1 LLQITSATEKES
13 QSKQMIT
20 NNKITTI
27 CIPLLLLVAVTSFA
41 QNRPAPEPAPTIEL
55 PEPVIEEEVVEIE
68 ETDIE
73 EGALVEELQEENP
86 TKLSE
91 YETEVEV
98 IAGSEPNKLVRWPS
112 KRPVPEGLV
121 ILAFEDV
128 TVTETFNFIAE
139 TTGKIVIPIKKQGMV
154 NSKITLQNDEPVS
167 RVMALDILF
176 QAFTLN
182 GIAVIEREDMIIIG
196 QQAQIKDHI
205 GEFPV
210 LRAEDDVM
218 NRQDRGTLVIKVF
231 SVEKT
236 AADVIA
242 TNINDMFGSADNS
255 LTVYP
260 ESNQIVVIGDIALCQ
275 QVQILLDQLDHIW
288 RSGELKTF
296 RLRYADA
303 SEISNNILELFEE
316 SGSSSSS
323 RTQTNRNQNRNRP
336 STSTSTNTSDVELR
350 LTVNMQQ
357 NSVTVQAEQDIMED
371 IEELINTEWDLP
383 RSTETSK
390 MYVLRYSDP
399 IKIKN
404 LLVEILGGGSTSTA
418 SRTGGRTGN
427 QTQRADVTEAM
438 SGVYRFEAYPD
449 KNAILVLS
457 KTEESFTFLDSII
470 DSLDQP
476 SDVGLPKIVELKHA
490 DAVALSEEI
499 NALLAAPGVSATIQ
513 RPDEG
518 LSGEG
523 FGQSATT
530 TDNESGGQMSFP
542 WQQGGANSD
551 EQSPESSLIAKIRLV
566 PIVRQNALAFVAP
579 PQYMSYVLDL
589 IEEFDRP
596 TRQVM
601 LSATI
606 AAVALT
612 DDLELGLR
620 WGSGVSSSGD
630 NSIGF
635 NGDITGTIGDILSGV
650 FENGGA
656 VFTLGEG
663 NNIGVALDALNQLT
677 NVRIIQ
683 QPRTFTSDNQESIFF
698 NGSEV
703 PVRTTSNTTS
713 SGLVEGGFEYRDVG
727 VMLNVRPRITS
738 HGDVDLTINVEL
750 SDQTGE
756 GVGENPIFSRRQVR
770 SQVQLHDGQTVLI
783 GGILKES
790 ESKIKRKFP
799 FLGDIPIVGG
809 LFTSVDDTTVREELL
824 VFITPVIVD
833 RLEDNSNNYNLEY
846 LERLQEITL
855 PVDDQVKH
863 IQDSEHDFLQERL
876 KNPASDYTNN
886 RE

>member
-1 LLQITSATEKES
+1 
-13 QSKQMIT
+13 MI
-20 NNKITTI
+20 KIANI
-27 CIPLLLLVAVTSFA
+27 SYSLLLAFAAVSVA
-41 QNRPAPEPAPTIEL
+41 QERPSPEPAPTIDL
-55 PEPVIEEEVVEIE
+55 PEPAVDEEI
-68 ETDIE
+68 D
-73 EGALVEELQEENP
+73 AVEELEKQDAQLIEEVGTEATEEAP
-86 TKLSE
+86 AF
-91 YETEVEV
+91 ETDVEV
-98 IAGSEPNKLVRWPS
+98 IVGDEPSKIVRWPS
-112 KRPVPEGLV
+112 KRKVPEGQV

-128 TVTETFNFIAE
+128 AVTETFNFIAE
-139 TTGKIVIPIKKQGMV
+139 TTGKIIIPIKKSSM
-154 NSKITLQNDEPVS
+154 NNAKITLQNDEPVS
-167 RVMALDILF
+167 RGVALDILF

-182 GIAVIEREDMIIIG
+182 DISVIEREDMIIIG
-196 QQAQIKDHI
+196 HQNNIKNHL

-210 LRAEDDVM
+210 LGVDDDVS

-242 TNINDMFGSADNS
+242 SNINDMFASSDNP

-260 ESNQIVVIGDIALCQ
+260 ESNQIVVIGDIGLCQ
-275 QVQILLDQLDHIW
+275 QVQTLITQLDHIW

-296 RLRYADA
+296 RLKYADA

-316 SGSSSSS
+316 SGSSSTP
-323 RTQTNRNQNRNRP
+323 RTTGNRTQNRNRTTP
-336 STSTSTNTSDVELR
+336 AVANTAEVELR

-357 NSVTVQAEQDIMED
+357 NSVTVQAEPDIMED
-371 IEELINTEWDLP
+371 IEELIINEWDLP
-383 RSTETSK
+383 RPIETSK
-390 MYVLRYSDP
+390 MYILRYSDP

-404 LLVEILGGGSTSTA
+404 LLVEILGGGSSSSGSRA
-418 SRTGGRTGN
+418 SARGG

-438 SGVYRFEAYPD
+438 SGVYQFEAYPD
-449 KNAILVLS
+449 KNALLVLS
-457 KTEESFTFLDSII
+457 KTEESFAFLDSII
-470 DSLDQP
+470 DSLDRP

-523 FGQSATT
+523 FGESATS
-530 TDNESGGQMSFP
+530 TDNETGGQMSFP

-589 IEEFDRP
+589 IDEFDKP

-601 LSATI
+601 ISATI
-606 AAVALT
+606 AAVTLT

-620 WGSGVSSSGD
+620 WGSGVAASGE
-630 NSIGF
+630 NSVGF
-635 NGDITGTIGDILSGV
+635 NGDIGGTIGQIFSGI
-650 FENGGA
+650 FEDGGA
-656 VFTLGEG
+656 LFTLGEG
-663 NNIGVALDALNQLT
+663 NNIGIALDALNQLT

-727 VMLNVRPRITS
+727 VMLNVRPRITA

-750 SDQTGE
+750 SDQTGS
-756 GVGENPIFSRRQVR
+756 GVGDNPIFSRRQVR
-770 SQVQLHDGQTVLI
+770 SQVQLRDGQTVLI

-790 ESKIKRKFP
+790 EAKIKRKFP
-799 FLGDIPIVGG
+799 LLGDIPLIGAI
-809 LFTSVDDTTVREELL
+809 FTSIDNTTVREELL
-824 VFITPVIVD
+824 VFITPVIVN
-833 RLEDNSNNYNLEY
+833 RLEDNSENYNVEY
-846 LERLQEITL
+846 LERLQEISL
-855 PVDDQVKH
+855 PVDEQINNIENND
-863 IQDSEHDFLQERL
+863 HDFLKQRL
-876 KNPASDYTNN
+876 QNPAADYAP
-886 RE
+886 

>member
-1 LLQITSATEKES
+1 
-13 QSKQMIT
+13 MIKFANISFT
-20 NNKITTI
+20 
-27 CIPLLLLVAVTSFA
+27 LLLTMVSTAAA
-41 QNRPAPEPAPTIEL
+41 QERPAPEPAPTIDL
-55 PEPVIEEEVVEIE
+55 PEIIAEEEVEIVEEVQEIDAIATE
-68 ETDIE
+68 ENGLKETD
-73 EGALVEELQEENP
+73 
-86 TKLSE
+86 SE
-91 YETEVEV
+91 PIFETEVEV
-98 IAGSEPNKLVRWPS
+98 IVGDEPSKLIRWPS
-112 KRPVPEGLV
+112 KRKVPEGQV

-128 TVTETFNFIAE
+128 VVTETFNFIAE
-139 TTGKIVIPIKKQGMV
+139 TTGKIVIPIKKMSMN
-154 NSKITLQNDEPVS
+154 NSKITLQNDEPVT
-167 RVMALDILF
+167 RGMALDILF

-182 GIAVIEREDMIIIG
+182 GISVIEREDMIIIG
-196 QQAQIKDHI
+196 QQAQIKDFL

-210 LRAEDDVM
+210 LGVDDNVM

-242 TNINDMFGSADNS
+242 NNINDMFASSDNP

-260 ESNQIVVIGDIALCQ
+260 ESNQIVVIGDVGLCQ
-275 QVQILLDQLDHIW
+275 QVQTLITQLDHIW

-296 RLRYADA
+296 RLKYADA
-303 SEISNNILELFEE
+303 SEISNNILELFED
-316 SGSSSSS
+316 SGSSSAT
-323 RTQTNRNQNRNRP
+323 RTQGNRNQNRNARTTP
-336 STSTSTNTSDVELR
+336 ATANTAEVELR

-357 NSVTVQAEQDIMED
+357 NSVTVQAEPDIMED
-371 IEELINTEWDLP
+371 IEELIINEWDLP
-383 RSTETSK
+383 RPTETSK
-390 MYVLRYSDP
+390 MYILRYSDP

-404 LLVEILGGGSTSTA
+404 LLVETLGGGSA
-418 SRTGGRTGN
+418 SASSRASSRGG

-438 SGVYRFEAYPD
+438 SGVYQFEAYPD
-449 KNAILVLS
+449 KNALLVLS
-457 KTEESFTFLDSII
+457 KTEESFAFLDSII

-523 FGQSATT
+523 FGESATT
-530 TDNESGGQMSFP
+530 TDNETGGQMSFP

-579 PQYMSYVLDL
+579 PQYMGYVLDL
-589 IEEFDRP
+589 IEEFDQP

-601 LSATI
+601 ISATI
-606 AAVALT
+606 AAVTLT

-620 WGSGVSSSGD
+620 WGTGVTGAGE
-630 NSIGF
+630 NSVGM
-635 NGDITGTIGDILSGV
+635 NGDVSGTIGELFSGV
-650 FENGGA
+650 FDAPGA
-656 VFTLGEG
+656 LFTLGAA
-663 NNIGVALDALNQLT
+663 NVGVALDALNQLT

-750 SDQTGE
+750 SDQTGS
-756 GVGENPIFSRRQVR
+756 GVGDNPIFSRRQVR

-790 ESKIKRKFP
+790 ESKVKRKFP
-799 FLGDIPIVGG
+799 LLGDIPLIGA
-809 LFTSVDDTTVREELL
+809 LFTSVDDTTIREELL
-824 VFITPVIVD
+824 VFITPVIVN
-833 RLEDNSNNYNLEY
+833 RLEDNSENYNVDY
-846 LERLQEITL
+846 LERLEEISL
-855 PVDDQVKH
+855 PVDEQLKNIDKN
-863 IQDSEHDFLQERL
+863 EHDFLKRRL
-876 KNPASDYTNN
+876 RNPGADYTHDGEP
-886 RE
+886 R

>member
-1 LLQITSATEKES
+1 
-13 QSKQMIT
+13 MIKFANISFT
-20 NNKITTI
+20 
-27 CIPLLLLVAVTSFA
+27 LLLTMVSTAAA
-41 QNRPAPEPAPTIEL
+41 QERPAPEPAPTIDL
-55 PEPVIEEEVVEIE
+55 PEIIAEEEVEIVEEVQEIDAIATE
-68 ETDIE
+68 ENGLKETD
-73 EGALVEELQEENP
+73 
-86 TKLSE
+86 SE
-91 YETEVEV
+91 PIFETEVEV
-98 IAGSEPNKLVRWPS
+98 IVGDEPSKLIRWPS
-112 KRPVPEGLV
+112 KRKVPEGQV

-128 TVTETFNFIAE
+128 VVTETFNFIAE
-139 TTGKIVIPIKKQGMV
+139 TTGKIVIPIKKMSMN
-154 NSKITLQNDEPVS
+154 NSKITLQNDEPVT
-167 RVMALDILF
+167 RGMALDILF

-182 GIAVIEREDMIIIG
+182 GISVIEREDMIIIG
-196 QQAQIKDHI
+196 QQAQIKDFL

-210 LRAEDDVM
+210 LGVDDNVM

-242 TNINDMFGSADNS
+242 NNINDMFASSDNP

-260 ESNQIVVIGDIALCQ
+260 ESNQIVVIGDVGLCQ
-275 QVQILLDQLDHIW
+275 QVQTLITQLDHIW

-296 RLRYADA
+296 RLKYADA
-303 SEISNNILELFEE
+303 SEISNNILELFED
-316 SGSSSSS
+316 SGSSSAT
-323 RTQTNRNQNRNRP
+323 RTQGNRNQNRNARTTP
-336 STSTSTNTSDVELR
+336 ATANTAEVELR

-357 NSVTVQAEQDIMED
+357 NSVTVQAEPDIMED
-371 IEELINTEWDLP
+371 IEELIINEWDLP
-383 RSTETSK
+383 RPTETSK
-390 MYVLRYSDP
+390 MYILRYSDP

-404 LLVEILGGGSTSTA
+404 LLVETLGGGSA
-418 SRTGGRTGN
+418 SASSRASSRGG

-438 SGVYRFEAYPD
+438 SGVYQFEAYPD
-449 KNAILVLS
+449 KNALLVLS
-457 KTEESFTFLDSII
+457 KTEESFAFLDSII

-523 FGQSATT
+523 FGESATT
-530 TDNESGGQMSFP
+530 TDNETGGQMSFP
-542 WQQGGANSD
+542 WQQGGAISD

-579 PQYMSYVLDL
+579 PQYMGYVLDL
-589 IEEFDRP
+589 IEEFDQP

-601 LSATI
+601 ISATI
-606 AAVALT
+606 AAVTLT

-620 WGSGVSSSGD
+620 WGTGVTGAGE
-630 NSIGF
+630 NSVGM
-635 NGDITGTIGDILSGV
+635 NGDVSGTIGELFSGV
-650 FENGGA
+650 FDAPGA
-656 VFTLGEG
+656 LFTLGAA
-663 NNIGVALDALNQLT
+663 NVGVALDALNQLT

-750 SDQTGE
+750 SDQTGS
-756 GVGENPIFSRRQVR
+756 GVGDNPIFSRRQVR

-790 ESKIKRKFP
+790 ESKVKRKFP
-799 FLGDIPIVGG
+799 LLGDIPLIGA
-809 LFTSVDDTTVREELL
+809 LFTSVDDTTIREELL
-824 VFITPVIVD
+824 VFITPVIVN
-833 RLEDNSNNYNLEY
+833 RLEDNSENYNVDY
-846 LERLQEITL
+846 LERLEEISL
-855 PVDDQVKH
+855 PVDEQLKNIDKNK
-863 IQDSEHDFLQERL
+863 HDFLKRRL
-876 KNPASDYTNN
+876 RNPGADYTHGGEP
-886 RE
+886 R